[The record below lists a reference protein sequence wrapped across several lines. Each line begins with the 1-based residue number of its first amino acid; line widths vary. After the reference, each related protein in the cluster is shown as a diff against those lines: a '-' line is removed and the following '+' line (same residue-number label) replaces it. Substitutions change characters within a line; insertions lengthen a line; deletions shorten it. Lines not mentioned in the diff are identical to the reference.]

1 MPLPSGDLSFDR
13 RSAKQKV
20 YETVKDW
27 IIEGQFKPGEK
38 VSDVEIAEYFNVSR
52 TPVREALQLLEAQKL
67 VKSYPG
73 RATIVT
79 ELEVEHI
86 EKWYLPMIALQK
98 LAIELAVK
106 NVTPEFLGILRRR
119 NQEFCASVERKDSP
133 MEIFRADKAFHNC
146 ILEAAGNE
154 YVADFCNILWIH
166 IQRLEYRF
174 FRDASM
180 KDSMEEHERMIH
192 ALEEKDEKKASE
204 LARIHWERS
213 EKMVREINQKKE

>member
-1 MPLPSGDLSFDR
+1 MPLPTGDLSFDR

-79 ELEVEHI
+79 ELESEHI
-86 EKWYLPMIALQK
+86 EKWYPPMIALQK

-106 NVTPEFLGILRRR
+106 NVTPEFLEILRRR
-119 NQEFCASVERKDSP
+119 NREFCDSVERKESP
-133 MEIFRADKAFHNC
+133 MDIFRADKAFHNC

-166 IQRLEYRF
+166 IQRLEYKF

-180 KDSMEEHERMIH
+180 STSIEEHEKMIE
-192 ALEEKDEKKASE
+192 ALENRDEAKVSE
-204 LARIHWERS
+204 LAKVHWERS
-213 EKMVREINQKKE
+213 EEMVRKLETE